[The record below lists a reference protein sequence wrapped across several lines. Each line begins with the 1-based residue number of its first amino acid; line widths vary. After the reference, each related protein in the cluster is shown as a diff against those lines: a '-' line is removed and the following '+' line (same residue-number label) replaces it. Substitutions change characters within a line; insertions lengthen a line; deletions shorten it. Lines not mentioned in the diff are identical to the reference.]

1 MGWSCRRPGCHHQ
14 AVAAIRFDAV
24 TCQVWIDPL
33 AADATQLLCQQHA
46 ERLSPP
52 RGWIV
57 VDRRA
62 GQTVIVSADEVH
74 QPKVPTRRKPT
85 RKWGQLDVPT
95 LEFTGVEEVAPEAI
109 ETPVIDP
116 EPEPAIEPE
125 PEPEPEPELVAAP
138 EPEPESPA
146 DDLAALLVPKGGL
159 LGRAFGATGDQKS
172 ALTHLTP
179 DT

>member
-1 MGWSCRRPGCHHQ
+1 MVWSCRRPGCHHQ

-52 RGWIV
+52 RGWVV
-57 VDRRA
+57 VDRRG
-62 GQTVIVSADEVH
+62 GQTVIVSADEGR

-95 LEFTGVEEVAPEAI
+95 LEFTGVEEVAPDAI
-109 ETPVIDP
+109 ETPLV
-116 EPEPAIEPE
+116 EPE
-125 PEPEPEPELVAAP
+125 PEPVVEPEPEP

-172 ALTHLTP
+172 ALTHLAT